1 MFLSLT
7 KRKEPGWL
15 AITLNSQRIDVVRV
29 VRESGRQPRLASF
42 DSYRK
47 EGSDVEA
54 LTRLRR
60 SLGLQRYRCTT
71 LIDSSAYQFLQVEA
85 PQVHAAELKAAM
97 RWRIKEQL
105 EFPVEQAVV
114 DVLDIPLDGAPPGRP
129 HLMFAVAA
137 RSKAVGEQVQVFQQ
151 AGIPLEVIDVAEMA
165 QRNIAALFEQP
176 GRGLAMLAFYEGG
189 GLLTFTR
196 NGELFALRRIDVPA
210 QALTE
215 ANDERRI
222 QLFERVGLELQRSL
236 DNFDRQFSHVPLQ
249 RLLVCSPPGA
259 TGLLDY
265 LKQNLYLPVEE
276 ANLGTVLDTAQA
288 VGFSNAGEQS
298 QYLSAIGIALRTEGA
313 AA

>member
-7 KRKEPGWL
+7 KRKEPGWM
-15 AITLNSQRIDVVRV
+15 AIAIQPQRIDVVHV
-29 VRESGRQPRLASF
+29 VREAGRKPRLASF
-42 DSYRK
+42 DSFRK

-71 LIDSSAYQFLQVEA
+71 LIDSSAYQFLQIEA
-85 PQVHAAELKAAM
+85 PQVQPGELKAAM
-97 RWRIKEQL
+97 RWRIKELL

-114 DVLDIPLDGAPPGRP
+114 DVLDIPLEGAPMGRP
-129 HLMFAVAA
+129 HLMFAVGA
-137 RSKAVGEQVQVFQQ
+137 RSHVVGDQVQAFQQ
-151 AGIPLEVIDVAEMA
+151 AGIPLEVIDVSEMA
-165 QRNIAALFEQP
+165 QRNVAALFEQP
-176 GRGLAMLAFYEGG
+176 GRGLALLAFYERG

-196 NGELFALRRIDVPA
+196 NGELFALRRIDIAA
-210 QALTE
+210 QALAE
-215 ANDERRI
+215 ADEERRI

-236 DNFDRQFSHVPLQ
+236 DNFDRQFSHISLQ

-276 ANLGTVLDTAQA
+276 GDLGTVLDTTQA
-288 VGFSNAGEQS
+288 GKFRAAAEQW
-298 QYLSAIGIALRTEGA
+298 QYLSAVGIALREQA
-313 AA
+313 AP

>member
-15 AITLNSQRIDVVRV
+15 AINLQPQRIDVVHV
-29 VRESGRQPRLASF
+29 VRESGRKPRLASF
-42 DSYRK
+42 DSFRK

-71 LIDSSAYQFLQVEA
+71 LIDSSAYQFLQLEA
-85 PQVHAAELKAAM
+85 PQVQPGELKAAM
-97 RWRIKEQL
+97 RWRIKELL

-129 HLMFAVAA
+129 HLMFAVGA
-137 RSKAVGEQVQVFQQ
+137 RSKVVGDQVQAFQQ

-165 QRNIAALFEQP
+165 QRNVAALFEQP
-176 GRGLAMLAFYEGG
+176 GRGLALLAFNERG
-189 GLLTFTR
+189 GLLTFTHS
-196 NGELFALRRIDVPA
+196 GELFALRRIDIPA
-210 QALTE
+210 QAMAE
-215 ANDERRI
+215 GDQERRI

-236 DNFDRQFSHVPLQ
+236 DNFDRQFSHISLQ

-259 TGLLDY
+259 AGLLDY

-276 ANLGTVLDTAQA
+276 GDLGTVLDTSQA
-288 VGFSNAGEQS
+288 AKFRTAAEQW
-298 QYLSAIGIALRTEGA
+298 QYLSAVGIALREQA